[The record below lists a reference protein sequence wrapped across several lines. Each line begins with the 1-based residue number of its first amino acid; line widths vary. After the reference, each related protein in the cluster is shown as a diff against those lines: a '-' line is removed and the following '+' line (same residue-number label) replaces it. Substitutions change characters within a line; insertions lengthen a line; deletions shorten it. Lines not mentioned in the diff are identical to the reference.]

1 MIHESSKKKG
11 RSAELLAVCD
21 THVSTY
27 MALHVRPC
35 RLCGVRRQPWWGS
48 SWVSVDPPACA
59 RTPQASEP
67 RCLGVSPVLMYVA
80 VQSRM
85 LACVCFLIRKPGH

>member
-11 RSAELLAVCD
+11 EVLSSSLSV

-59 RTPQASEP
+59 RAPQASEP
-67 RCLGVSPVLMYVA
+67 RCLGVSPVLVYVA
-80 VQSRM
+80 VQSGM
-85 LACVCFLIRKPGH
+85 SACVCFLIRKPGH